1 MYKNMYGVIRKI
13 SINIGWNF
21 CVAVFEL
28 RTRTQSVRASLG
40 LLSASHNLYVFRLI
54 SCTSYQQL
62 WLQIEKLLRDSDE
75 KEFVGFSREELE
87 IHLDV
92 EVGKY
97 ERSMMKLLRKLSTE
111 NGQEPWKQRISH
123 PFQWWILGLQ
133 TPSMKIIQSWT
144 FLNFLSRNFGERNQ
158 RVRSAETRSEARSK
172 RKWNNFL
179 TSALLVL
186 VRKKTKWWSRE
197 HRNRKLMF

>member
-1 MYKNMYGVIRKI
+1 MYGVIRKI
-13 SINIGWNF
+13 SVNTGWNF
-21 CVAVFEL
+21 CVAVLEL
-28 RTRTQSVRASLG
+28 RTRTQSFRSLG
-40 LLSASHNLYVFRLI
+40 LLSASCNLYVFQLI

-62 WLQIEKLLRDSDE
+62 WLQIENLLRDSDE
-75 KEFVGFSREELE
+75 EEFVGFSREELG
-87 IHLDV
+87 IHSDV

-97 ERSMMKLLRKLSTE
+97 ERSVMKLLRKLSTE

-133 TPSMKIIQSWT
+133 ILSMKIIQSWT
-144 FLNFLSRNFGERNQ
+144 FLNFLSENFGERNQ
-158 RVRSAETRSEARSK
+158 LVRSAESRSEARSK

-186 VRKKTKWWSRE
+186 VWKKLEDKNDELASIE
-197 HRNRKLMF
+197 IVK